1 MTHRRRADHT
11 RPAGAPPDL
20 EWRLCGTTL
29 STTRP
34 LVAGILNVTPDS
46 FSDGG
51 RWLAPRDAIERA
63 FAMAEEGAD
72 LIDIGAESTRPG
84 ADPVGA
90 EEEWARLEPVL
101 GGLGELRIPFSVDT
115 TKLDVAQ
122 RGVDAGASAINDVS
136 GLRREP
142 ALADLAARTGAGLVL
157 MHSRGTPRT
166 MQSDTSYADLIGEV
180 RQELGGALALAV
192 ERGCAPDQ
200 IVLDPGIGFGKSA
213 EGSLELIARL
223 QELAPLGRPIY
234 VGPSRKSFLGN
245 LFGLEPDER
254 VEGTI
259 AACVAALERG
269 AHIFRVHD
277 VRAVRRALDV
287 AHAVRARAQSE
298 EKIIVAAE
306 AT

>member
-1 MTHRRRADHT
+1 M
-11 RPAGAPPDL
+11 
-20 EWRLCGTTL
+20 
-29 STTRP
+29 
-34 LVAGILNVTPDS
+34 AGILNVTPDS
-46 FSDGG
+46 FFDGG
-51 RWLAPRDAIERA
+51 RWSAPGDAIERA
-63 FAMAEEGAD
+63 FAMSDEGAD

-84 ADPVGA
+84 AEPVPA

-101 GGLGELRIPFSVDT
+101 KGLGDLPIPFSVDT
-115 TKLDVAQ
+115 TKLAVAE
-122 RGVDAGASAINDVS
+122 RALGAGAAAINDVS

-166 MQSDTSYADLIGEV
+166 MQADTRYADLVGEV
-180 RQELGGALALAV
+180 RRELGRALALAV

-200 IVLDPGIGFGKSA
+200 VALDPGIGFGKSA

-223 QELAPLGRPIY
+223 RELVPPGRPIY
-234 VGPSRKSFLGN
+234 IGPSRKSFLGV
-245 LFGLEPDER
+245 LFGLEPGER
-254 VEGTI
+254 LEGTI

-287 AHAVRARAQSE
+287 AHAVRARAGGE
-298 EKIIVAAE
+298 ERTVVAAE